1 MTITRTALGLAFALS
16 VSAIAGGG
24 TAAQPIDIEMSAERW
39 EVPAGTLFER
49 EEGFPNGRMTLKS
62 GFAILREGGFSSGVV
77 EFDMK
82 ALEFSDTG
90 IQFRRKDA
98 DTAEFLYLRAD
109 PDCPAANDCIQ
120 YAPITHGLMQW
131 DIYPRFQ
138 GQAPVSEKG
147 WNHVKLVVAG
157 SRLRVFVN
165 REAFPSLEVDRL
177 QGLADSGGIAFKG
190 PAVFANL
197 RLRPG
202 ETGDMPGAKPP
213 VIDPRLVSHWLVTA
227 PTPAPAT
234 RDPSLSDMP
243 AGAIWK
249 RLDAEVDG
257 LANLSRELGPT
268 PEPALAWLKTSVQAD
283 RDLTKTVSLGWA
295 REIWVFLNGSL
306 VYAGK
311 NPYYPSD
318 KRLGPDGR
326 LAPDNAKIALAL
338 RKGDNDIVIAVGNKW
353 QTHQGVVKASPYG
366 WGVTMAYA
374 DLANIRIASESYT
387 SR

>member
-1 MTITRTALGLAFALS
+1 MLKATRDPLRTLLFLVAVFC
-16 VSAIAGGG
+16 SAGA
-24 TAAQPIDIEMSAERW
+24 AAQPIDIEMSAERW
-39 EVPAGTLFER
+39 DAPEGTIFKR
-49 EEGFPNGRMTLKS
+49 EEGFPNGHMTLKS
-62 GFAILREGGFSSGVV
+62 GLAILKEGGFSNGIL

-82 ALEFSDTG
+82 ALDFSDTG

-98 DTAEFLYLRAD
+98 DTAEFFYLRAD

-138 GQAPVSEKG
+138 GPAPISEKG

-157 SRLRVFVN
+157 SRMRVFIN
-165 REAFPSLEVDRL
+165 HEAVPSLEVDRL
-177 QGLADSGGIAFKG
+177 QGLAESGGIAFKG
-190 PAVFANL
+190 PAIFANL

-202 ETGDMPGAKPP
+202 ETEGMASAEPP
-213 VIDPRLVSHWLVTA
+213 AMDPRIVSHWLLA
-227 PTPAPAT
+227 SPTPAPAG
-234 RDPSLSDMP
+234 RDPGFADRP
-243 AGAIWK
+243 QGAGWK
-249 RLDAEVDG
+249 RLDTEVDG

-283 RDLTKTVSLGWA
+283 REVAKTVSLGWA

-326 LAPDNAKIALAL
+326 LAPDNAKITLAL
-338 RKGDNDIVIAVGNKW
+338 RKGNNDIVIAVGNKW

-366 WGVTMAYA
+366 WGVTMTYV
-374 DLANIRIASESYT
+374 DLAAIRIAD
-387 SR
+387 

>member
-1 MTITRTALGLAFALS
+1 MTRTALGLALAFSLS
-16 VSAIAGGG
+16 AFAGGVS
-24 TAAQPIDIEMSAERW
+24 AAQPVEIEMSAERW
-39 EVPAGTLFER
+39 DAPEGTLFVR
-49 EEGFPNGRMTLKS
+49 EEGFPNGHMALKS
-62 GFAILREGGFSSGVV
+62 GFAILKEGGFSNGIV

-98 DTAEFLYLRAD
+98 ETAEFLYLRAD

-138 GQAPVSEKG
+138 GPAPISEKG

-157 SRLRVFVN
+157 SRMRVFIN
-165 REAFPSLEVDRL
+165 REASPSLEVDRL
-177 QGLADSGGIAFKG
+177 QGLAESGGIAFKG
-190 PAVFANL
+190 PAIFANL

-202 ETGDMPGAKPP
+202 ETDEMPRAKPP
-213 VIDPRLVSHWLVTA
+213 IIDPRIVSHWLVASPTA
-227 PTPAPAT
+227 APAG
-234 RDPSLSDMP
+234 RDPSLADMP
-243 AGAIWK
+243 AGAGATWK
-249 RLDAEVDG
+249 RLDTEVDG

-268 PEPALAWLKTSVQAD
+268 PEPALAWLKSSVQAD
-283 RDLTKTVSLGWA
+283 RDVTKTVSLGWA
-295 REIWVFLNGSL
+295 REVWVFLNGSL
-306 VYAGK
+306 VYTGK

-326 LAPDNAKIALAL
+326 LSPDNAKITLAL

-353 QTHQGVVKASPYG
+353 QTHQGAVKASPYG

-374 DLANIRIASESYT
+374 DLANVRIAAP
-387 SR
+387 